1 MVDSINSMSQT
12 QTKKAESP
20 EPKDVPGVKK
30 EIINARPAEFG
41 VVSIR
46 VPLSSME
53 VKNDEYRP

>member
-1 MVDSINSMSQT
+1 MSQT